1 MIKEEKL
8 PSDILEKLAS
18 LPGKISN
25 DNNIVAFI
33 VFGSAASG
41 KLQPLSDI
49 DLGVLLDAEMNKS
62 QLFDKELELRSEI
75 SRILGSEEF
84 DLVNMNLAPARF
96 VHNILSEGKLLFCK
110 NQLVLADFIEKN
122 TQEYLD
128 FKYYREEF
136 DRNFRELLTAK
147 YNG

>member
-8 PSDILEKLAS
+8 PSDILEKLDS

-25 DNNIVAFI
+25 DNDIVAFF
-33 VFGSAASG
+33 VFGSAATG
-41 KLQPLSDI
+41 KLQPLSDV
-49 DLGVLLDAEMNKS
+49 DLAVLLDAEMNKS
-62 QLFDKELELRSEI
+62 QLFDKELELRSKI
-75 SRILGSEEF
+75 SQILGSEEF

-110 NQLVLADFIEKN
+110 NKLVLADFIEKN
-122 TQEYLD
+122 TREYLD

-136 DRNFRELLTAK
+136 DRTFRELLTAK
-147 YNG
+147 YNR

>member
-1 MIKEEKL
+1 MIKEGKL
-8 PSDILEKLAS
+8 PSDILEKLDS
-18 LPGKISN
+18 LPCKISN
-25 DNNIVAFI
+25 NKDIVAFI
-33 VFGSAASG
+33 VFGSAATG

-49 DLGVLLDAEMNKS
+49 DLAVLLDAEMDKR

-75 SRILGSEEF
+75 SQILGSEEF

-122 TQEYLD
+122 SREYLD

-136 DRNFRELLTAK
+136 DRTFRELLTAK

>member
-8 PSDILEKLAS
+8 PSDILEKLDS

-25 DNNIVAFI
+25 DNDIVAFF
-33 VFGSAASG
+33 VFGSAATG
-41 KLQPLSDI
+41 KLQPLSDV
-49 DLGVLLDAEMNKS
+49 DLAVLLDAEMNKS
-62 QLFDKELELRSEI
+62 QLFDKELELRSKI
-75 SRILGSEEF
+75 SQILGSEEF

-110 NQLVLADFIEKN
+110 NKLVLSDFIEKN
-122 TQEYLD
+122 TREYLD

-136 DRNFRELLTAK
+136 DRTFRELLTAK
-147 YNG
+147 YNR

>member
-8 PSDILEKLAS
+8 PSDILEKLDS

-25 DNNIVAFI
+25 DNDIVAFFA
-33 VFGSAASG
+33 FGSAATG
-41 KLQPLSDI
+41 KLQPLSDV
-49 DLGVLLDAEMNKS
+49 DLAVLLDAGMNKS
-62 QLFDKELELRSEI
+62 QLFDKELELRSGI
-75 SRILGSEEF
+75 SQILGSEEF

-110 NQLVLADFIEKN
+110 NKLVLADFIEKN
-122 TQEYLD
+122 AREYLD

-136 DRNFRELLTAK
+136 DRTFRELLTAK